1 DESIKLFSTQHKKK
15 VARYIDA
22 AIKSISRNC
31 IEHKIETLI
40 KNTALVYQYNAFLDK
55 EKLSAENLNAIHT
68 PRRRLKLHDY
78 LGINHID
85 ISNEPSKGFLD
96 SVKTVDFDR
105 VKYFS
110 EEVNKEIAL
119 SINKEISLSIN
130 KHQPKN
136 KFKSFK
142 KDDIFRRAPF
152 TQIRAESGD
161 IYELM
166 NTLNEQLHK
175 DEIESLHQ
183 LHDISFDSNS
193 KHKLGEGT
201 FGKVRLARSIK
212 TGEIVAVKKIK
223 SEPNR
228 SPNRLA
234 EEEKNILEKRFENE
248 PNNNRYFITFR
259 DYAKTEE
266 KSYIFMSLAGSQDGV
281 KTICNLH
288 EDIYNNGIEHHEQE
302 VRNIAKSYTQCINE
316 LHKKGLSHRDIKPG
330 NFLHG
335 KKGIKLGDFGSLT
348 HVGNIKNNFYAG
360 TPEFSPPEAL
370 GKVLQKALDRPLQEA
385 LDRPLQEALK
395 KEYQETLEKIFP
407 NSEALNIIN
416 IPIKHDAFS
425 LGMSLLELRYGRH
438 PLNFS
443 MGKEK
448 KKVEATVEK
457 MKFKYPGENRY
468 RPVFFR
474 ISIPND
480 PEANANANIDDRIL
494 RDLKGETLDEVIAKL
509 LIRDPN
515 KRITPQEALELP
527 YFKSQNS

>member
-1 DESIKLFSTQHKKK
+1 
-15 VARYIDA
+15 
-22 AIKSISRNC
+22 
-31 IEHKIETLI
+31 
-40 KNTALVYQYNAFLDK
+40 
-55 EKLSAENLNAIHT
+55 
-68 PRRRLKLHDY
+68 
-78 LGINHID
+78 
-85 ISNEPSKGFLD
+85 
-96 SVKTVDFDR
+96 
-105 VKYFS
+105 
-110 EEVNKEIAL
+110 
-119 SINKEISLSIN
+119 
-130 KHQPKN
+130 
-136 KFKSFK
+136 
-142 KDDIFRRAPF
+142 
-152 TQIRAESGD
+152 
-161 IYELM
+161 
-166 NTLNEQLHK
+166 
-175 DEIESLHQ
+175 
-183 LHDISFDSNS
+183 
-193 KHKLGEGT
+193 
-201 FGKVRLARSIK
+201 
-212 TGEIVAVKKIK
+212 
-223 SEPNR
+223 
-228 SPNRLA
+228 
-234 EEEKNILEKRFENE
+234 
-248 PNNNRYFITFR
+248 
-259 DYAKTEE
+259 E

-281 KTICNLH
+281 KTIYNLH
-288 EDIYNNGIEHHEQE
+288 KKMNKNDIEHHEQEVINHEQE

-348 HVGNIKNNFYAG
+348 HVGNINNNFYAG

-370 GKVLQKALDRPLQEA
+370 GKVLQKA

-457 MKFKYPGENRY
+457 TKFKYPGENRY

-480 PEANANANIDDRIL
+480 PEANANIDDRIL
-494 RDLKGETLDEVIAKL
+494 HGLKGETLDEVIAKL